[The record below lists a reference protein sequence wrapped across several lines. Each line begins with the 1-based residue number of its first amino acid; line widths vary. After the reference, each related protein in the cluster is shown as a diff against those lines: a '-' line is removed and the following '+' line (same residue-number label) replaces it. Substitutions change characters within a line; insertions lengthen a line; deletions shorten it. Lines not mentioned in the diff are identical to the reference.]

1 MLHFLARR
9 IVSALSVVL
18 VTLVATF
25 ALFFVAP
32 TDPAGAICGQR
43 NCPQERYEEIK
54 KNLLRVLSDRGFA
67 SVTGPPMSLPF
78 SRVQSRHARSTDAIF
93 TGAPSETTMRT
104 RTRPSLSG
112 PPKRC
117 TRAARTR
124 AP

>member
-43 NCPQERYEEIK
+43 NCPQERYLEIK
-54 KNLLRVLSDRGFA
+54 KNLNLDKPKVTQFADYMKGIAKVRGHVKILLDLDRVLGVDGTIA
-67 SVTGPPMSLPF
+67 MP
-78 SRVQSRHARSTDAIF
+78 QSS
-93 TGAPSETTMRT
+93 
-104 RTRPSLSG
+104 
-112 PPKRC
+112 
-117 TRAARTR
+117 AA
-124 AP
+124 